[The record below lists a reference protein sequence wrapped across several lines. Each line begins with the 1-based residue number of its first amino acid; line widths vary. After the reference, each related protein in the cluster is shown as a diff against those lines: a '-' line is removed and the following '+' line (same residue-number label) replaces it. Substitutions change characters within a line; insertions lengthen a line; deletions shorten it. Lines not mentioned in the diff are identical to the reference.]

1 MVDPAPPSA
10 AAEASAA
17 RGELARYGADYLASR
32 APLGASLLAGAGA
45 ALGVYAVPILVVAAS
60 FLLPNLAY
68 AVVAPVSRLVVRAA
82 PRSPAAGGPAP
93 AADPHGARPHP
104 GPGRPHRGGGGD
116 ARRGAPGRAGGVG
129 RIGPGGEWW
138 AVALVV
144 FWPLAM
150 VGVGLVVGAV
160 YRARRARQGQAL
172 GRHPVDVSILPEVLL
187 FYALTAGAALLVRLD
202 SFVALGANA
211 IFAWAG
217 FVIWRWLY
225 DRLLPRLVPESLR
238 LAVAQRVA
246 AEGDFR
252 RRQREAG

>member
-1 MVDPAPPSA
+1 VVDAAPPSA

-68 AVVAPVSRLVVRAA
+68 AVVAPVSRLVVRVLRPGSQGQPPPP
-82 PRSPAAGGPAP
+82 PRTVPDPTPALAVPTAGVEGTL
-93 AADPHGARPHP
+93 D
-104 GPGRPHRGGGGD
+104 
-116 ARRGAPGRAGGVG
+116 GAPPGALGTPGAS
-129 RIGPGGEWW
+129 GGEWW

-150 VGVGLVVGAV
+150 VVVGLVVGAV

-172 GRHPVDVSILPEVLL
+172 ARHPVDVSILPEVLL

-202 SFVALGANA
+202 GFVALGANA

-225 DRLLPRLVPESLR
+225 DRLLPRLVPDALR

-246 AEGDFR
+246 AEEDFR

>member
-1 MVDPAPPSA
+1 VADTAPPSA
-10 AAEASAA
+10 AVQASAA

-32 APLGASLLAGAGA
+32 APLGTSLLTGAVA
-45 ALGVYAVPILVVAAS
+45 ALGVYTVPILVVAAS

-68 AVVAPVSRLVVRAA
+68 AVVAPVSRLVVRVLRPGSQGQPPPPPRPA
-82 PRSPAAGGPAP
+82 PDPTPALAVPTVGVEGTLDGAAGT
-93 AADPHGARPHP
+93 
-104 GPGRPHRGGGGD
+104 
-116 ARRGAPGRAGGVG
+116 AGG
-129 RIGPGGEWW
+129 GPGGEWW

-150 VGVGLVVGAV
+150 LVVGVVVGAV
-160 YRARRARQGQAL
+160 YRARRVRQGPIL
-172 GRHPVDVSILPEVLL
+172 ERHPVDIGILPEVLL

-225 DRLLPRLVPESLR
+225 DRLLPRLVPAPLR
-238 LAVAQRVA
+238 LAVAERVG
-246 AEGDFR
+246 AEEALR